1 MAHDDKGAAQKS
13 AVILPLFRVA
23 STTLTASLS
32 LHSRLCAQKRNRVAP
47 ARVHDD
53 QRAAA
58 LTSKQWPH
66 YVSMIKNLR
75 SAPKHQSSHKAEQQ
89 RASRKQQDE

>member
-1 MAHDDKGAAQKS
+1 LSCHGPVMAHDDKGAAQTS

-47 ARVHDD
+47 SR
-53 QRAAA
+53 
-58 LTSKQWPH
+58 LH
-66 YVSMIKNLR
+66 YG
-75 SAPKHQSSHKAEQQ
+75 PKSG
-89 RASRKQQDE
+89 RINV